1 MSDLIADQ
9 EGKDNDPNGK
19 GGVPSSDSL
28 RDEMEKALR
37 GGAGP
42 KLARFALACLSGVPF
57 VGGAL
62 GGVAGFWSEADQARL
77 NKLFAAWLQLQEQEL
92 REIGVTLMEVM
103 ARLDPNDPEIEKRIE
118 SPEYLSLVRKCFRD
132 WSAAESE
139 EKRHLIRNL
148 LCNAAAYKLA
158 SDDVVKLFIKWIDD
172 YSEAHF
178 AVIRAVFK
186 NPGSTRQTIW
196 RHIHGAEVREDS
208 AEADLFRLLIHDLSV
223 GRVIRQHREKD
234 YYGNFLKERPKR
246 SSGRPSRAMTSA
258 FEDDKE
264 YELTE
269 LGKQFVH
276 YTMNEIVPKLASPSP
291 GETAGNPADG
301 APTDQGK
308 VSPAS

>member
-1 MSDLIADQ
+1 MSDLVANQDN
-9 EGKDNDPNGK
+9 KDGGTGGH
-19 GGVPSSDSL
+19 GGVPSLDNL
-28 RDEMEKALR
+28 REEMEKALR
-37 GGAGP
+37 GGTGP

-62 GGVAGFWSEADQARL
+62 GGVAGFWSEAEQARL
-77 NKLFAAWLQLQEQEL
+77 NKLFAAWLKFQEQEL

-103 ARLDPNDPEIEKRIE
+103 MRLDAHDPEIQKRIE

-139 EKRHLIRNL
+139 EKRRLIRNL
-148 LCNAAAYKLA
+148 LCNAAASKLT

-178 AVIRAVFK
+178 AVIRDVYKHA
-186 NPGSTRQTIW
+186 GSTRHDIW
-196 RHIHGAEVREDS
+196 MRIHGAEVREDS

-223 GRVIRQHREKD
+223 GRVVRQHREKD
-234 YYGNFLKERPKR
+234 YYGNFIKERPKR
-246 SSGRPSRAMTSA
+246 SPARASRVMTSA

-276 YTMNEIVPKLASPSP
+276 YTMNEIVPKLA
-291 GETAGNPADG
+291 
-301 APTDQGK
+301 
-308 VSPAS
+308 